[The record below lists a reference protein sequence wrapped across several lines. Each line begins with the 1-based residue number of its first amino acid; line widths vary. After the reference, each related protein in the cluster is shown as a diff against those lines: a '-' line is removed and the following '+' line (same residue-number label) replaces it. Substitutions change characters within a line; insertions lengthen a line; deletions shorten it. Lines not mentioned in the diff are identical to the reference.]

1 MFTNQKSRAGHLK
14 LDGSLKLSI
23 GFQGT
28 LDLRD
33 REASLD
39 NQHGSLQDLGYIARC
54 SLGADYLPMVVKR

>member
-1 MFTNQKSRAGHLK
+1 MFTNQKSRTGHLK
-14 LDGSLKLSI
+14 PEGSLKLST

-39 NQHGSLQDLGYIARC
+39 NQHGSLQDFGYIARC
-54 SLGADYLPMVVKR
+54 SLGVAYLLMVCKR